1 MNIETLDEMQEYLDT
16 YYLNS
21 PLIAVIS
28 FDRTQ
33 KFYGPFAN
41 SAEAFEWFTAFVPHG
56 VNIAWQ
62 GLRNPYIKRTMNDF
76 YLPIRLENQDR
87 EYDHTRI
94 VRILADGTEFMG
106 DK

>member
-1 MNIETLDEMQEYLDT
+1 MRQYLDT

-21 PLIAVIS
+21 PLIAQIS

-41 SAEAFEWFTAFVPHG
+41 GAEAFAWFEEYVPSG
-56 VNIAWQ
+56 VNISWQ
-62 GLRNPYIKRTMNDF
+62 GLRNPYIKRTSNDF
-76 YLPIRLENQDR
+76 YLPIRLENQER
-87 EYDHTRI
+87 EYDHTRV